1 MASTQELRPLLLSL
15 FVSGF
20 PTAPGL
26 QSNQRPLI
34 NCSSPAAPADLF
46 QSLPVMVNPCQARGF
61 WSSEAEALGLD
72 IRNSWAWM
80 ADAACVWAVVGGCW
94 EHRELKCRLINVIME
109 NCSKIHFDSLSLGL
123 NATAYYAKM
132 FFPFPLTWRFP
143 FKSKSMLCLFICK
156 WSCYHS
162 AFLDCTIWGCAVS
175 LVLVSSQK
183 NLSFEFLRFVFPTP
197 YHLCPSFS
205 FKERN
210 GYIVLILCAWL
221 NYKLL
226 KQAGYTYLLF
236 GKKISLLL

>member
-1 MASTQELRPLLLSL
+1 
-15 FVSGF
+15 
-20 PTAPGL
+20 
-26 QSNQRPLI
+26 
-34 NCSSPAAPADLF
+34 
-46 QSLPVMVNPCQARGF
+46 
-61 WSSEAEALGLD
+61 
-72 IRNSWAWM
+72 
-80 ADAACVWAVVGGCW
+80 
-94 EHRELKCRLINVIME
+94 ME

-132 FFPFPLTWRFP
+132 FFPFPLTRRFP